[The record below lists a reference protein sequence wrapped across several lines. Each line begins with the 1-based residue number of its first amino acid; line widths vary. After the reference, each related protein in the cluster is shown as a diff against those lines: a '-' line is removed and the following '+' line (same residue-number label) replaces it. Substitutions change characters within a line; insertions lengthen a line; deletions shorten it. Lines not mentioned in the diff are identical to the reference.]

1 LVKGV
6 KNYNSVLISRFYPVK
21 SDGET
26 INDPKLTAHE
36 VYEQYGEEVEAI
48 RGLKLR
54 RPKVDPAK

>member
-1 LVKGV
+1 MATNRNKVQ
-6 KNYNSVLISRFYPVK
+6 ISRYYPVK
-21 SDGET
+21 KLDKAI

-54 RPKVDPAK
+54 RPKVDHPSK